1 MLELDSAIQH
11 LKESLA
17 DPTHKW
23 ACEECKQ
30 EHEQLLVWLED
41 YKQLKDDYADL
52 DNRLRTANTE
62 IDRLQSVSSW
72 IPCSE
77 RMPETTEKGLG
88 VLYSDCLLVVSSETG
103 WTAMAYCLTDGKKSW
118 WEFADAQNKI
128 KIDWDEVTH
137 WMPLPNP
144 PDPAEK
150 PCGGDDN
157 AENFDSQN

>member
-23 ACEECKQ
+23 GCEECKA
-30 EHEQLLVWLED
+30 EHDQLLEWLED
-41 YKQLKDDYADL
+41 YKQLKADYADL

-77 RMPETTEKGLG
+77 RMPEDDTD
-88 VLYSDCLLVVSSETG
+88 VLVYDDCILIARYNTYDKYDIGWMETFEC
-103 WTAMAYCLTDGKKSW
+103 YPLT
-118 WEFADAQNKI
+118 N
-128 KIDWDEVTH
+128 VTH
-137 WMPLPNP
+137 WMPLPSMEGLN
-144 PDPAEK
+144 
-150 PCGGDDN
+150 GT
-157 AENFDSQN
+157 